1 VILEKKIYPMNKIN
15 TNKKDCVITIELGT
29 NAVRVFAFDLNGNMI
44 GSAKG
49 AYPTFHPEPDYSE
62 QDPEQLFITM
72 LYILKNFLNE
82 TVYAQKYKVITI
94 CFSAA
99 MHSVLAI
106 DKNGIPL
113 GNVITWADN
122 RGKNEATALKN
133 SSLGKTIYKATG
145 TPIHPMSPLVKIA
158 WMKNRDKE
166 RFKKTYKFLSIK
178 SYIIQQLTGDYIID
192 YSLASATG
200 LFNIHKLK
208 WDTDALAYAGITA
221 AKLPELV
228 SVFHPA
234 GKLRKEYQ
242 TSLGL
247 SADTKIITGS
257 SDGCLATL
265 GAGVWG
271 EGKATVTIEDSGAM
285 RVVGKEILK
294 DEKQRFFNYVLTEDY
309 YVSGGPTNNGGVIF
323 EWFAKQFG
331 VFKYAYGIENCME
344 ELINDASKVAA
355 GADGLLFLPY
365 LLGERAP
372 IWNANA
378 RGVYFGLNINHEQ
391 KHFVRATIEGILYEM
406 YSIGKTLEEHR
417 SIKSLS
423 VNGSFATIPFCSQ
436 VIADIFNK
444 PVGISKNT
452 SSVGLGAFLLS
463 ATDMGI
469 YKNLDDAAKSVEFA
483 ETFKP
488 NKQNNSVYKKYA
500 DVFEKLSTKFNAEFE
515 AITNLQQ
522 KDI

>member
-1 VILEKKIYPMNKIN
+1 MGKIN
-15 TNKKDCVITIELGT
+15 STRKDCVITIELGT
-29 NAVRVFAFDLNGNMI
+29 NAVRVFAFDLTGNLI

-49 AYPTFHPEPDYSE
+49 IYPTFHPEPDYSE

-72 LYILKNFLNE
+72 LYVLKNFLTD
-82 TVYAQKYKVITI
+82 TVHPKKYKVLTL

-106 DKNGIPL
+106 DKNGVPL

-122 RGKNEATALKN
+122 RGKDEAKELKN
-133 SSLGKTIYKATG
+133 SVHGKNIYKATG
-145 TPIHPMSPLVKIA
+145 TPIHPMSPLVKIT
-158 WMKNRDKE
+158 WMKNKDKD
-166 RFKKTYKFLSIK
+166 RFKKTYKFISIK
-178 SYIIQQLTGDYIID
+178 SYIIQQLTGEYVID
-192 YSLASATG
+192 HSLASATG

-208 WDTDALAYAGITA
+208 WDTDALDHAGITA
-221 AKLPELV
+221 NKLPELV
-228 SVFHPA
+228 PVFHAA
-234 GKLRKEYQ
+234 GKLRREYQ

-247 SADTKIITGS
+247 PADTKIITGS
-257 SDGCLATL
+257 SDGCMATL

-271 EGKATVTIEDSGAM
+271 EGKATITIEDSGAM

-331 VFKYAYGIENCME
+331 DFKNAYDIETCMN

-355 GADGLLFLPY
+355 GSDGLLFLPY

-423 VNGSFATIPFCSQ
+423 VNGSFGTIPFCSQ
-436 VIADIFNK
+436 LIADIFNK

-452 SSVGLGAFLLS
+452 NSVGLGTFLLS
-463 ATDMGI
+463 ATAMGV

-488 NKQNNSVYKKYA
+488 NKQNNSIHKQYA
-500 DVFEKLSTKFNAEFE
+500 AIFENLSTKFNAEFE
-515 AITNLQQ
+515 ALSNLQQ
-522 KDI
+522 KNI

>member
-1 VILEKKIYPMNKIN
+1 MSKIN
-15 TNKKDCVITIELGT
+15 SARKECVITIELGT
-29 NAVRVFAFDLNGNMI
+29 NAVRVFAFDLVGNMI
-44 GSAKG
+44 GSARG
-49 AYPTFHPEPDYSE
+49 AYPSFHPQPDYSE

-72 LYILKNFLNE
+72 LYVLKNFLTE
-82 TVYAQKYKVITI
+82 KVHAEKYKVINLS
-94 CFSAA
+94 FSAS

-106 DKNGIPL
+106 DKNGVPL
-113 GNVITWADN
+113 GNAITWADN
-122 RGKNEATALKN
+122 RGKKEASLLKN

-158 WMKNRDKE
+158 WMKNQDKE
-166 RFKKTYKFLSIK
+166 RFKKTSKFLSIK
-178 SYIIQQLTGDYIID
+178 SYIIQQLTGEYVID

-200 LFNIHKLK
+200 LFNIHKMK
-208 WDTDALAYAGITA
+208 WDAEALAYAGITA

-228 SVFHPA
+228 SVFHSA

-257 SDGCLATL
+257 SDGCMATL

-294 DEKQRFFNYVLTEDY
+294 DDKQRFFNYVLNEEY

-331 VFKYAYGIENCME
+331 DFKYAYDIENCME
-344 ELINDASKVAA
+344 ELINDASKVEA
-355 GADGLLFLPY
+355 GSDGLLFLPY

-391 KHFVRATIEGILYEM
+391 KHFIRATIEGILYEM
-406 YSIGKTLEEHR
+406 FSIGKTLEEHR

-436 VIADIFNK
+436 LIADIFNK
-444 PVGISKNT
+444 PVGISKNK
-452 SSVGLGAFLLS
+452 SSVGLGTFLLS

-469 YKNLDDAAKSVEFA
+469 YKSLDEAARSVEFST
-483 ETFKP
+483 TFKP
-488 NKQNNSVYKKYA
+488 NKQNNSIYKKYA
-500 DVFEKLSTKFNAEFE
+500 DIFEKLSTKFNAEFE
-515 AITNLQQ
+515 AIANLQQ
-522 KDI
+522 KNK

>member
-1 VILEKKIYPMNKIN
+1 MNKIN

-208 WDTDALAYAGITA
+208 WDADALAYAGITA

-234 GKLRKEYQ
+234 GKLRK
-242 TSLGL
+242 GN
-247 SADTKIITGS
+247 IR
-257 SDGCLATL
+257 C
-265 GAGVWG
+265 
-271 EGKATVTIEDSGAM
+271 
-285 RVVGKEILK
+285 RCVGRRKGNS
-294 DEKQRFFNYVLTEDY
+294 NY
-309 YVSGGPTNNGGVIF
+309 
-323 EWFAKQFG
+323 
-331 VFKYAYGIENCME
+331 
-344 ELINDASKVAA
+344 
-355 GADGLLFLPY
+355 
-365 LLGERAP
+365 
-372 IWNANA
+372 
-378 RGVYFGLNINHEQ
+378 
-391 KHFVRATIEGILYEM
+391 
-406 YSIGKTLEEHR
+406 
-417 SIKSLS
+417 
-423 VNGSFATIPFCSQ
+423 
-436 VIADIFNK
+436 
-444 PVGISKNT
+444 
-452 SSVGLGAFLLS
+452 
-463 ATDMGI
+463 
-469 YKNLDDAAKSVEFA
+469 
-483 ETFKP
+483 
-488 NKQNNSVYKKYA
+488 
-500 DVFEKLSTKFNAEFE
+500 
-515 AITNLQQ
+515 
-522 KDI
+522 

>member
-1 VILEKKIYPMNKIN
+1 VISEKKIFQMSKIN
-15 TNKKDCVITIELGT
+15 SIKKDCVITIELGT
-29 NAVRVFAFDLNGNMI
+29 NAVRVFAFDLSGNLI

-49 AYPTFHPEPDYSE
+49 AYPTFHPQPDYSE
-62 QDPEQLFITM
+62 QDPEQIFITM
-72 LYILKNFLNE
+72 LYVLKNFLNE
-82 TVYAQKYKVITI
+82 NVYANKYKVITI
-94 CFSAA
+94 CFSSA

-106 DKNGIPL
+106 DKNGVPL
-113 GNVITWADN
+113 GNVMTWSDN
-122 RGKNEATALKN
+122 RGKQEAKELKMSTMGN
-133 SSLGKTIYKATG
+133 VIYKATG
-145 TPIHPMSPLVKIA
+145 TPLHPMSPLIKIT
-158 WMKNRDKE
+158 WMKNKDKE

-178 SYIIQQLTGDYIID
+178 SYIIQQLTGEYIID
-192 YSLASATG
+192 HSLASATG
-200 LFNIHKLK
+200 LFNMHKLK
-208 WDTDALAYAGITA
+208 WDSEALAYAGITS

-228 SVFHPA
+228 SVFHSA
-234 GKLRKEYQ
+234 GRLRKEFQ

-247 SADTKIITGS
+247 SADTKILTGS

-271 EGKATVTIEDSGAM
+271 EGKATITIEDSGAM
-285 RVVGKEILK
+285 RIMGKEILK
-294 DEKQRFFNYVLTEDY
+294 DDKQRFFNYVLTEGN
-309 YVSGGPTNNGGVIF
+309 YVSGGPTNNGGIIF

-331 VFKYAYGIENCME
+331 DFKYAYGIENCME
-344 ELINDASKVAA
+344 ELINDASKVAV
-355 GADGLLFLPY
+355 GSDGLLFLPY

-391 KHFVRATIEGILYEM
+391 NHFIRATIEGILYEM

-436 VIADIFNK
+436 MIADIFNK

-463 ATDMGI
+463 ATGMGI
-469 YKNLDDAAKSVEFA
+469 YKNLDEAAKSVEFA

-488 NKQNNSVYKKYA
+488 NKSNNEIYKGYVN
-500 DVFEKLSTKFNAEFE
+500 VFEKLSTKFNAEFE
-515 AITNLQQ
+515 AIANLQH
-522 KDI
+522 KNI